1 MRGQWYVDPVRNEKR
16 SLYDVSEVDG
26 GRACGCICSS
36 CKQRLVVRKGD
47 SLKRVHH
54 FAYDAAAT
62 KNSNKK
68 ECEFSFFVAA
78 CLLIKQR
85 LEESGGC
92 EVNLPDGK
100 ITLSSKDVF
109 GIERSVTYSY
119 TTSSQ
124 VNLEDLRIE
133 EKWGD
138 LDVDVVGCLSGFVLV

>member
-1 MRGQWYVDPVRNEKR
+1 M
-16 SLYDVSEVDG
+16 
-26 GRACGCICSS
+26 
-36 CKQRLVVRKGD
+36 VRKGD